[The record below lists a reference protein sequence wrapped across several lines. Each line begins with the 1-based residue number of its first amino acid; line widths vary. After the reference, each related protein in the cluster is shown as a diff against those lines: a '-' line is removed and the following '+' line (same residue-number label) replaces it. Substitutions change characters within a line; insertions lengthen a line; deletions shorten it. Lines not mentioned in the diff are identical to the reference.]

1 MKKWKKSGRKRN
13 KNKTLMVDL
22 KFYPEEYFK
31 INEYRIK
38 NGYSWTKLANVAL
51 KEAVKLHKERNE
63 VV

>member
-31 INEYRIK
+31 INKYRIEH
-38 NGYSWTKLANVAL
+38 NYSWEKLANVAL